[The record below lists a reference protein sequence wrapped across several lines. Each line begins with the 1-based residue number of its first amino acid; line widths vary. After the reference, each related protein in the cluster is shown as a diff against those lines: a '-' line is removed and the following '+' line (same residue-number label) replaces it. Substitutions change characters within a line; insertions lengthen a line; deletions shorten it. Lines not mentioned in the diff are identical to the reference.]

1 MEQDSQTSTQEQE
14 QNAQNTQLDAENP
27 DVSAQN
33 APAQKTK
40 KPRIWEIDFLRGFC
54 VYLMVLDHLAVLISG
69 FFAPTWYGYDFAMWD
84 AFSRFCYT
92 WFYESIARKVLHP
105 IVVFIFFALSGISCT
120 FSRSNLKRGGILA
133 AVALLYTLATYAVQT
148 IVFESAEVLYTGSV
162 FVTFGV
168 LHCLAFCILTY
179 AIMELSTRKTKYQ
192 KWILLGIS
200 SAIIIVVVCLYF
212 LYTPP
217 VGTPKFFGIVFPPKD
232 IHGNLSPFYV
242 QGEVSPGDLFSLIPY
257 SAFFFAGVVL
267 GPLLYG
273 KRRSLLPKLDGKW
286 HLPFT
291 FVGRYALYFYLG
303 HLLLLAGILEL
314 VTLGKTG
321 SFGI

>member
-14 QNAQNTQLDAENP
+14 QDSQNTQLDAENP

-84 AFSRFCYT
+84 AFSRFCDF
-92 WFYESIARKVLHP
+92 WFFESIARKVLHP

-162 FVTFGV
+162 FVAFGV
-168 LHCLAFCILTY
+168 LHCLAFCILMY
-179 AIMELSTRKTKYQ
+179 AILELATRKTKWQ

-200 SAIIIVVVCLYF
+200 GAIIIVVTCLYF
-212 LYTPP
+212 FFTPP
-217 VGTPKFFGIVFPPKD
+217 VDTPKFFGIVFPPKD

-242 QGEVSPGDLFSLIPY
+242 QSEVSPGDLFSIIPY

-273 KRRSLLPKLDGKW
+273 KCRSLLPKLDGKW